1 MSTLPE
7 LVDAAAERWPEATA
21 AEFGD
26 RRATFAGFAERTR
39 RIAGGLRAR
48 GVGPGEHVAIL
59 MENGVETLAAIHG
72 ATRGGMIAV
81 PVNARY
87 KARELAYV
95 LEHAE
100 ARVVLSSPGF
110 AALLE
115 EAAGGCH
122 VALHDGAS
130 WRGLP
135 EGEPPDRASAPEDVA
150 MLLYT
155 SGTTSHPKG
164 CMLTHRALVHT
175 GREFGLHR
183 FPTRDGDRMWDPLPL
198 FHLATLLPFNGCLVT
213 GCAFVG
219 GERFEPGAALRAL
232 ATCTVA
238 FAAFDLIWVAVLD
251 HPDFASTDL
260 SNLRLLNVNGV
271 PERQRLMAARTPW
284 LTQIT
289 PYGATEGGGVL
300 ALSHL
305 DDPLEL
311 RLTTAGRPFAGFE
324 ARIVDPF
331 TREELPRGE
340 RGEIA
345 YRGPGMFEGYYKDP
359 EQTAI
364 AVSHDGFFHSGDLGS
379 MDADGRLSY
388 HGRIKDMLK
397 VGGENVAAAEI
408 EGFLAE
414 HPAISEVQV
423 VAAPDR
429 RYDEVPCAF
438 VALRPGAEL
447 TIDELIAYCRGRI
460 ATFKIPRY
468 LRIVEDWPMSGT
480 KIQKFKLRAQI
491 ADELQA
497 AGVSEAPKL

>member
-1 MSTLPE
+1 MSTLGQ
-7 LVDAAAERWPEATA
+7 LVDEAATRWPELTA
-21 AEFGD
+21 VEYGDERVTFAEFAARTKRIAAGLHALGARRGD
-26 RRATFAGFAERTR
+26 R
-39 RIAGGLRAR
+39 
-48 GVGPGEHVAIL
+48 VAVL

-72 ATRGGMIAV
+72 ATRAGVIAV

-87 KARELAYV
+87 KARELEYV
-95 LEHAE
+95 LEHCDVRA
-100 ARVVLSSPGF
+100 VLSSPHF
-110 AALLE
+110 APLLD
-115 EAAGGCH
+115 EAAHGRH
-122 VALHDGAS
+122 VARYDGAWS
-130 WRGLP
+130 GLP
-135 EGEPPDRASAPEDVA
+135 EGEEPATTSQPEDVA

-164 CMLTHRALVHT
+164 CPLTHRALVHT
-175 GREFGLHR
+175 GRDFGLHR
-183 FPTRDGDRMWDPLPL
+183 FPTREGDRMWDPLPL

-219 GERFEPGAALRAL
+219 CERFDPKVALDAL
-232 ATCTVA
+232 ATCTGA
-238 FAAFDLIWVAVLD
+238 FAAFDLIWVAVLE

-260 SNLRLLNVNGV
+260 SNLRLVNVNGV
-271 PERQRLMAARTPW
+271 PERQRLMAAKTPW

-289 PYGATEGGGVL
+289 PYGATEGGGVI

-305 DDPLEL
+305 DDPLET

-324 ARIVDPF
+324 AKIVDPG

-359 EQTAI
+359 EQTAV
-364 AVSHDGFFHSGDLGS
+364 AVSEDGFFHSGDLGS
-379 MDADGRLSY
+379 MDAEGRLSY

-447 TIDELIAYCRGRI
+447 TLEELVAYCKGRI

-468 LRIVEDWPMSGT
+468 LRVVEEWPMSGT
-480 KIQKFKLRAQI
+480 KIQKFKLRARI
-491 ADELQA
+491 ADELRA
-497 AGVSEAPKL
+497 AEISEAPKL